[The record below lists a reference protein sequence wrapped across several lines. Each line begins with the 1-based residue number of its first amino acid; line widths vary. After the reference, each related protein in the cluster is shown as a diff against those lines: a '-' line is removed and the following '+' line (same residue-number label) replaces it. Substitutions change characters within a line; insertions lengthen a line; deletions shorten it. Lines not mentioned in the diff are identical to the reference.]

1 MKFMDEINLK
11 LCDIKENLPDFI
23 LEKFKSRAFTR
34 VNSYPQNYS
43 SLISILSEKHGVSE
57 ENIILTN
64 GVDEG
69 IEILARLFN
78 QDILIF
84 SPTYVEYVD
93 APERNGFN
101 FSTLNCF
108 TGTGFKIKYAD
119 DQIKNRSL
127 IYLCNPNNPFGI
139 ISRAEI
145 LDLITKTEAIVVVD
159 ETYIDFDGESVVN
172 DIKTRPN
179 LVVLRSFSKSFSI
192 AGLRIGYVIADRE
205 VIQKINK
212 IKLYFNVSTVAVEVA
227 KILLE
232 EEEYFLKLRTAI
244 KGRKTKFEDF
254 LVEKDFPLIRTNTNN
269 IILKFKTEAEADRL
283 YQYLLEN
290 KITTNQGDGVSTYG
304 LDNTFIRFACGTDD
318 QMERVTSVMNKYV

>member
-1 MKFMDEINLK
+1 MDEINLK